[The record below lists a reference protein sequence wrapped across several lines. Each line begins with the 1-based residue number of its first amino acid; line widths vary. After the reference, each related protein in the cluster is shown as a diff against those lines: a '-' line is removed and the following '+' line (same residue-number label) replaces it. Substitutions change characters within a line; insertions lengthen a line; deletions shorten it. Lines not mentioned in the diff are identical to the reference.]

1 MIGKKLLIWG
11 VLISSFAFFYGLMYH
26 NMNLKLKT
34 VNQEKSQILQQ
45 NELLK
50 DNWLKTL
57 MASDAILNNDL
68 LLFKDDY
75 KIALKDAIR
84 NKSLVMKIPYAA
96 CQPCLERE
104 LQFLASFEKK
114 GFPTIIISTYPNMQ
128 ELSELLAKYQITAPA
143 YLINSNTDFLRL
155 DESYRTSIYT
165 LILNKDL
172 SFDYLFF
179 PIQTIDKVSEM
190 YYQIIEAQL

>member
-128 ELSELLAKYQITAPA
+128 ELSELLAKDQITAPA
-143 YLINSNTDFLRL
+143 YLINSNTDLLRL

>member
-128 ELSELLAKYQITAPA
+128 ELSKLLAKYQITAPA
-143 YLINSNTDFLRL
+143 YLINSNTDLLRL